1 MASSTSSASPLV
13 LTPVGSD
20 TTQSAINQQST
31 PPVAHVDTNH
41 SAPPMEDFNIT
52 KEKRQQLRSLLI
64 NSQLL
69 APDETARQGRFDGF
83 SLTDHGRKAFHK
95 NLDETVRWN
104 TFLTHTSVNL
114 PEVIGLVSYE
124 YNVNEE
130 EYQRAVANAV
140 QSHESFK
147 RTTCS
152 NVQKHATSL
161 ISANKNLRELDDV
174 ALTQKIS
181 DSFTPDKYFDAFAF
195 MEDYLNFEDSS
206 ALGKWYAKGIYVNM
220 TRTAM

>member
-1 MASSTSSASPLV
+1 
-13 LTPVGSD
+13 
-20 TTQSAINQQST
+20 
-31 PPVAHVDTNH
+31 
-41 SAPPMEDFNIT
+41 MEDFNIT
-52 KEKRQQLRSLLI
+52 KEKRQQLHSLLI

-69 APDETARQGRFDGF
+69 APDETARQGRLDGF

-114 PEVIGLVSYE
+114 PEVVGLDSYE

-140 QSHESFK
+140 ESHESFK
-147 RTTCS
+147 KTTCR
-152 NVQKHATSL
+152 NIQKHTTSL

-181 DSFTPDKYFDAFAF
+181 DSFSPDKLFDAFAF

-206 ALGKWYAKGIYVNM
+206 SLGKWYAKGIYINM